1 MCGRYTLICIDD
13 LGLRFRIHDPSL
25 GFRSHF
31 NVAPSDMMPVIVRQE
46 RTEAVTMQWG
56 LISHLAKDAKGAP
69 HPFNARV
76 ETIADRPLFSS
87 LLARNRC
94 LVPASGFYEWKRE
107 GRRNVPYYITLKECP
122 LFAFAGLYD
131 VWYDAAGTL
140 CPRYTIITTKANE
153 LVSTLHDRMPAI
165 LKREDE
171 EKWLSGE
178 SPGKEALGRILAPYP
193 AGEMTA
199 YPVSN
204 RVNTAGA
211 EDDERL
217 IRPVATLG

>member
-13 LGLRFRIHDPSL
+13 LGLRFRVYDPTL
-25 GFRSHF
+25 GFRSRF
-31 NVAPSDMMPVIVRQE
+31 NVAPSDLMPVIVKHE

-56 LISHLAKDAKGAP
+56 LISHFVKDVKGSQ
-69 HPFNARV
+69 HPINARA
-76 ETIADRPLFSS
+76 ETLATRPMFKP
-87 LLARNRC
+87 LLEKNRC
-94 LVPASGFYEWKRE
+94 LVPASGFYEWRKD
-107 GRRNVPYYITLKECP
+107 GRRAVPFYIHLKESS

-140 CPRYTIITTKANE
+140 RPTYTIITTKANE
-153 LVSTLHDRMPAI
+153 LVAPLHDRMPVI

-171 EKWLSGE
+171 DRWLSNDHLGTD
-178 SPGKEALGRILAPYP
+178 ALENILAPYP
-193 AGEMTA
+193 HGEMMA

-204 RVNTAGA
+204 SVNSTCA

-217 IRPVATLG
+217 ILPVATL